1 VSGDAST
8 WVVAGLE
15 LLAALAIAGFWA
27 TWWREPHA
35 EPWLPAGYREHEEV
49 FVVPDAVLALVLVAS
64 AVLLVLGESLGRSL
78 ALVAAGMLA
87 FLGLI
92 DLAYFAR
99 HGLFAR
105 ERGGLLNGAIV
116 LGVLVLAAIL
126 IVRFA

>member
-27 TWWREPHA
+27 TWWREPHE

>member
-1 VSGDAST
+1 MSGDAST

-27 TWWREPHA
+27 TWWREPHE

>member
-1 VSGDAST
+1 VSGDAWT

-15 LLAALAIAGFWA
+15 LVAALAIAGFWA
-27 TWWREPHA
+27 TWWREPHE

-64 AVLLVLGESLGRSL
+64 AVLLVLGEPLGRSL

>member
-1 VSGDAST
+1 VSRDAST
-8 WVVAGLE
+8 WVIAALE
-15 LLAALAIAGFWA
+15 LVAALAIAGFWA
-27 TWWREPHA
+27 TWWREPHD

-64 AVLLVLGESLGRSL
+64 AVLLVLGEPLGRSL

-105 ERGGLLNGAIV
+105 ERGGLRNGAIV

>member
-1 VSGDAST
+1 MSGDAST

-15 LLAALAIAGFWA
+15 LVAALAIAGFWA
-27 TWWREPHA
+27 TWWREPHE

-64 AVLLVLGESLGRSL
+64 AVLLVLGEPLGRSL

>member
-1 VSGDAST
+1 MSRDLGT

-15 LLAALAIAGFWA
+15 LVAAAAIAGFWA
-27 TWWREPHA
+27 TWWREPHE
-35 EPWLPAGYREHEEV
+35 EPWLPRGYREHEEV
-49 FVVPDAVLALVLVAS
+49 FVVPDAVLALVLLAS
-64 AVLLVLGESLGRSL
+64 AVLLVLEEPLGRSL

-92 DLAYFAR
+92 DLAYSLR

-116 LGVLVLAAIL
+116 LGVLVLSTVL